1 MSTSDGSRFSS
12 TGSRLQSWRL
22 TQAEQSLIAMFVVIG
37 VLHVVG
43 WFTLIAIVAPQHLSV
58 GGKAFG
64 IGIGLTAYM
73 LGIRHAFDADHI
85 AAIDNTTRK
94 LMRDGERP
102 LSVGFWFSLGHSSV
116 VLVLTILLASGVR
129 ALAGAVLDDKSLLHS
144 VTGLIGTIVSGGF
157 LYLIAALNFIVLVDI
172 WKVFHRMRRGHFNEA
187 AVEEQLDNRGA
198 MNRLLSPVVKLVTKP
213 WQMYLVGLLFGLGFD
228 TATEISLLVLTSS
241 SVSSGLP
248 WYAILCLPVLF
259 AAGMSLMDTIDGSF
273 MNVAYGWAFSKPVRK
288 IYYNLIVTGL
298 SIAAAFI
305 IGTIEFLGL
314 LGDKLGLRGA
324 FWDWVSEV
332 DLNSVGF
339 AIVGLFVATW
349 IIAVAIWKYGRIEER
364 WNVGLQHSTVESE

>member
-1 MSTSDGSRFSS
+1 MAC
-12 TGSRLQSWRL
+12 W
-22 TQAEQSLIAMFVVIG
+22 
-37 VLHVVG
+37 HVVG

-58 GGKAFG
+58 GSKAFG
-64 IGIGLTAYM
+64 IGITAYM

-102 LSVGFWFSLGHSSV
+102 LSIGFWFSLGHSSV
-116 VLVLTILLASGVR
+116 VLALTILLASGIH
-129 ALAGAVLDDKSLLHS
+129 ALAGAVLDDSSSLHN

-157 LYLIAALNFIVLVDI
+157 LYLIAALNLFVLIDI
-172 WKVFHRMRRGHFNEA
+172 WKVFRRMRMGHFNEA
-187 AVEEQLDNRGA
+187 AFEKQLDNRGA
-198 MNRLLSPVVKLVTKP
+198 MNRLLKPVVKLVTKP

-228 TATEISLLVLTSS
+228 TATEIALLVLTSS

-298 SIAAAFI
+298 SVAVALI
-305 IGTIEFLGL
+305 IGTIEILGL
-314 LGDKLGLRGA
+314 LGDKLGLKGA
-324 FWDWVSEV
+324 FWDWISEI

-339 AIVGLFVATW
+339 AIVGLFVVTW
-349 IIAVAIWKYGRIEER
+349 IVAVAIWKYGRIEEK
-364 WNVGLQHSTVESE
+364 WNVGLQGSAAKSDL